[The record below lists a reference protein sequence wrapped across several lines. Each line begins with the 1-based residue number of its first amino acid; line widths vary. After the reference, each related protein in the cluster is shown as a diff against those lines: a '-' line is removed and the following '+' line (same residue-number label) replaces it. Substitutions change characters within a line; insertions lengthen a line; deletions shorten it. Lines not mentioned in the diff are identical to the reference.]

1 MQSVPTD
8 HQFLPHK
15 DEERVICGV
24 TIVEW
29 DYAVVYV
36 RNKQF
41 SHDPP
46 THLYFQ
52 FIGSGDCYLD
62 EMATLVDQWTHY
74 RGVCNRIYGPG
85 DHEYH
90 RARKMAIKV
99 VTTYRDKYRAKHGGP
114 PNPLCLARTLDE
126 NLVKK
131 RMEAIS
137 RRRTG
142 QTTPDLPGLFSPH
155 NEPQGSLR

>member
-1 MQSVPTD
+1 MQTVPTD
-8 HQFLPHK
+8 HQFLPQK
-15 DEERVICGV
+15 RAARVICGV

-41 SHDPP
+41 PHDPP

-62 EMATLVDQWTHY
+62 EMATLVDQWTHF
-74 RGVCNRIYGPG
+74 RGGCNRPYGPG

-90 RARKMAIKV
+90 RARKMAIQV
-99 VTTYRDKYRAKHGGP
+99 VTTYRALYRTKHGGP
-114 PNPLCLARTLDE
+114 PNPLCLDHTLDE
-126 NLVKK
+126 NLVKV
-131 RMEAIS
+131 RMAAIN
-137 RRRTG
+137 RKPVG
-142 QTTPDLPGLFSPH
+142 QTTPDLPGLSSP
-155 NEPQGSLR
+155 